1 MATIQISPSL
11 LSANFAQLGQE
22 VKALEVA
29 GADRLHL
36 DVMDG
41 HFVPNLTFGPAVIK
55 ALRPYTTLPFEAHLM
70 IAPCEPYLESYAKAG
85 ADLLLIHP
93 ESGPHLYRSLQ
104 IIKGL
109 GKKAGVVLNPAT
121 PVELLC
127 PVLDIIDQVLIMTV
141 NPGFGGQ
148 SFIAAMLPKIQ
159 AVHTLLAGRAI
170 EVAVDGG
177 ITTATAPACL
187 EAGATVLVAGTAVFQ
202 SQDYQAN
209 MAALRP

>member
-148 SFIAAMLPKIQ
+148 SLIAAMLQKIQ